1 MRLGVV
7 GAGALGL
14 RVLAHLALPD
24 VQGAVRVTHVCDPAE
39 GRAEAAAG
47 RFGVA
52 RWSRS
57 LERLLEDPAVDAVTI
72 ASPIPL
78 HHEQG
83 MAAIRAAKHVH
94 FNKTMALTTEQA
106 TELIE
111 AARTAG
117 LHLVASPGEML
128 RPHNQ
133 RVKAMLA
140 EGVIGTVC
148 WAACGAAFGDYHVE
162 EPERQGTGPL
172 ENIDPSWYFRSP
184 GGGPL
189 YDMTVYALHGLTG
202 ILGSVERVTALSGTR
217 IREREIAGRRITAD
231 AHDNTLV
238 LLDFGSGLLAL
249 AYGTA
254 AGVLTDGVAWDPS
267 GSYYGTRGRI
277 TGLLLDGAPFDYP
290 GRDLVTDPAAEP
302 RRDPGERAGWL
313 LPHVTEAHRALP
325 EQHVFED
332 VMQLVDWIRDG
343 KPSIATAEHARHV
356 IDIVDAAY
364 RAAATGTTQRL
375 TTTVEGMAPR

>member
-1 MRLGVV
+1 LRLGVV
-7 GAGALGL
+7 GAGALAL

-24 VQGAVRVTHVCDPAE
+24 VQDAVRVTHVCDPAE

-47 RFGVA
+47 RFGVV

-57 LERLLEDPAVDAVTI
+57 LERLLEDPAVEALTI
-72 ASPIPL
+72 ASPIAL

-83 MAAIRAAKHVH
+83 LAAIRAGKHVH
-94 FNKTMALTTEQA
+94 FNKTMALTPEQA

-111 AARTAG
+111 AGRAAG
-117 LHLVASPGEML
+117 VRLVASPGEML

-133 RVKAMLA
+133 RVKAMIA
-140 EGVIGTVC
+140 DGVIGTVC
-148 WAACGAAFGDYHVE
+148 WAVCGAAFGDYHVG

-202 ILGSVERVTALSGTR
+202 ILGSVERVTALSATR
-217 IREREIAGRRITAD
+217 IREREVAGRRITAD
-231 AHDNTLV
+231 AHDNTLI
-238 LLDFGSGLLAL
+238 LLDFGDGLLAL

-254 AGVLTDGVAWDPS
+254 AGVLTDGVDCDPS

-290 GRDLVTDPAAEP
+290 GRDLVTEPGVAP
-302 RRDPGERAGWL
+302 RRDPGDRAGWL
-313 LPHVTEAHRALP
+313 LPHVTEAHRTLP

-343 KPSIATAEHARHV
+343 TPTIATAEHARHV

-364 RAAATGTTQRL
+364 RAASTGTTQRL
-375 TTTVEGMAPR
+375 TTTVEGTAVG

>member
-1 MRLGVV
+1 M
-7 GAGALGL
+7 
-14 RVLAHLALPD
+14 LAHPALPD
-24 VQGAVRVTHVCDPAE
+24 VQGAVRVTTSAIPRR

-57 LERLLEDPAVDAVTI
+57 LERLLEDLAVDAVTI

-133 RVKAMLA
+133 RQGDARRGRHRH
-140 EGVIGTVC
+140 GVLGGLRRGVRRLPRR
-148 WAACGAAFGDYHVE
+148 G
-162 EPERQGTGPL
+162 PERQGTGPL

-184 GGGPL
+184 GGGR
-189 YDMTVYALHGLTG
+189 
-202 ILGSVERVTALSGTR
+202 S
-217 IREREIAGRRITAD
+217 
-231 AHDNTLV
+231 
-238 LLDFGSGLLAL
+238 
-249 AYGTA
+249 
-254 AGVLTDGVAWDPS
+254 
-267 GSYYGTRGRI
+267 
-277 TGLLLDGAPFDYP
+277 
-290 GRDLVTDPAAEP
+290 
-302 RRDPGERAGWL
+302 
-313 LPHVTEAHRALP
+313 
-325 EQHVFED
+325 
-332 VMQLVDWIRDG
+332 
-343 KPSIATAEHARHV
+343 
-356 IDIVDAAY
+356 
-364 RAAATGTTQRL
+364 TT
-375 TTTVEGMAPR
+375 

>member
-1 MRLGVV
+1 M
-7 GAGALGL
+7 
-14 RVLAHLALPD
+14 
-24 VQGAVRVTHVCDPAE
+24 
-39 GRAEAAAG
+39 
-47 RFGVA
+47 
-52 RWSRS
+52 
-57 LERLLEDPAVDAVTI
+57 TI

-111 AARTAG
+111 ARTAG

-184 GGGPL
+184 GGGR
-189 YDMTVYALHGLTG
+189 
-202 ILGSVERVTALSGTR
+202 S
-217 IREREIAGRRITAD
+217 
-231 AHDNTLV
+231 
-238 LLDFGSGLLAL
+238 
-249 AYGTA
+249 
-254 AGVLTDGVAWDPS
+254 
-267 GSYYGTRGRI
+267 
-277 TGLLLDGAPFDYP
+277 
-290 GRDLVTDPAAEP
+290 
-302 RRDPGERAGWL
+302 
-313 LPHVTEAHRALP
+313 
-325 EQHVFED
+325 
-332 VMQLVDWIRDG
+332 
-343 KPSIATAEHARHV
+343 
-356 IDIVDAAY
+356 
-364 RAAATGTTQRL
+364 TT
-375 TTTVEGMAPR
+375 

>member
-24 VQGAVRVTHVCDPAE
+24 VQGAVRVTHVCDPAD

-111 AARTAG
+111 TARTAG

>member
-1 MRLGVV
+1 
-7 GAGALGL
+7 
-14 RVLAHLALPD
+14 
-24 VQGAVRVTHVCDPAE
+24 
-39 GRAEAAAG
+39 
-47 RFGVA
+47 
-52 RWSRS
+52 
-57 LERLLEDPAVDAVTI
+57 
-72 ASPIPL
+72 
-78 HHEQG
+78 
-83 MAAIRAAKHVH
+83 
-94 FNKTMALTTEQA
+94 
-106 TELIE
+106 
-111 AARTAG
+111 
-117 LHLVASPGEML
+117 
-128 RPHNQ
+128 
-133 RVKAMLA
+133 
-140 EGVIGTVC
+140 
-148 WAACGAAFGDYHVE
+148 
-162 EPERQGTGPL
+162 
-172 ENIDPSWYFRSP
+172 
-184 GGGPL
+184 
-189 YDMTVYALHGLTG
+189 MTVYALHGLTG

-313 LPHVTEAHRALP
+313 LPHVTEAHRAPRAARLRGRHAARGLDP
-325 EQHVFED
+325 RREAEH
-332 VMQLVDWIRDG
+332 R
-343 KPSIATAEHARHV
+343 TAEHARHV

-375 TTTVEGMAPR
+375 DDGGGDGAALTAASRRTTASSGPSRSAPAGCRRPAPRAGSVESSRVPSDDSASEASAAAKFRATTRRSPASSRSHASTFSPASSIRCAPVCRAGVAARSAAARR

>member
-1 MRLGVV
+1 VGLGVV
-7 GAGALGL
+7 GAGALAL

-24 VQGAVRVTHVCDPAE
+24 VQGAVRVTHLCDPAE
-39 GRAEAAAG
+39 GRAEAAAE

-72 ASPIPL
+72 ASPIAL

-83 MAAIRAAKHVH
+83 LAAIRAGKHVH
-94 FNKTMALTTEQA
+94 FNKTMALTPQQA

-117 LHLVASPGEML
+117 VRLVASPGEML

-133 RVKAMLA
+133 RVKAMIA
-140 EGVIGTVC
+140 DGVIGTVC
-148 WAACGAAFGDYHVE
+148 WAACGAAFGDYHVG

-172 ENIDPSWYFRSP
+172 ESIDPSWYFRLP

-217 IREREIAGRRITAD
+217 IREREVAGRRITAD
-231 AHDNTLV
+231 AHDNTLM
-238 LLDFGSGLLAL
+238 LLDFGDGLLAL

-254 AGVLTDGVAWDPS
+254 AGVLTEGVDGDPS
-267 GSYYGTRGRI
+267 GSFYGTRGRI

-290 GRDLVTDPAAEP
+290 GRELVTQPAAQP

-313 LPHVTEAHRALP
+313 LPHVTEAHRALG

-343 KPSIATAEHARHV
+343 TPSVATAEHARHV
-356 IDIVDAAY
+356 IDIIDAAY
-364 RAAATGTTQRL
+364 RAASTGTTQRL
-375 TTTVEGMAPR
+375 TTTVEGLAAD

>member
-94 FNKTMALTTEQA
+94 FNKTMALTPEQA

-133 RVKAMLA
+133 RVRAMLA

-148 WAACGAAFGDYHVE
+148 WAVCGAAFGDYHVE

-217 IREREIAGRRITAD
+217 IPEREIAGRRITTD

-277 TGLLLDGAPFDYP
+277 TGLLLDGAPFEYP

-343 KPSIATAEHARHV
+343 TPSIATAEHARHV

-364 RAAATGTTQRL
+364 QAAATGTTQRL

>member
-1 MRLGVV
+1 M
-7 GAGALGL
+7 GAGALAL

-24 VQGAVRVTHVCDPAE
+24 VQGAVLATHVCDPAD
-39 GRAEAAAG
+39 GRAEAAAR

-72 ASPIPL
+72 ASPIAL

-83 MAAIRAAKHVH
+83 MAAIRAGKHVH
-94 FNKTMALTTEQA
+94 FNKTMALTAEQA

-111 AARTAG
+111 AARAAG
-117 LHLVASPGEML
+117 VRLVASPGEML

-133 RVKAMLA
+133 RVKAMIA
-140 EGVIGTVC
+140 DGVIGTVC
-148 WAACGAAFGDYHVE
+148 WAACGAAFGDYHVG

-202 ILGSVERVTALSGTR
+202 ILGSVQRVTALSGTR
-217 IREREIAGRRITAD
+217 IPEREVAGRRITAD
-231 AHDNTLV
+231 AHDNTLI
-238 LLDFGSGLLAL
+238 LLDFGDGLLAL

-254 AGVLTDGVAWDPS
+254 AGVLTDGVDWDPS
-267 GSYYGTRGRI
+267 GSYYGTGGRI

-290 GRDLVTDPAAEP
+290 GRELVTEPAAEL

-332 VMQLVDWIRDG
+332 VMQLVDWVRDG
-343 KPSIATAEHARHV
+343 TPSVATAEHARHV
-356 IDIVDAAY
+356 IEIIDAAY
-364 RAAATGTTQRL
+364 RAASTGTTQRL
-375 TTTVEGMAPR
+375 TTTVQGTAPG

>member
-111 AARTAG
+111 TARTAG

-202 ILGSVERVTALSGTR
+202 ILGSAERVTALSGTR

>member
-1 MRLGVV
+1 M
-7 GAGALGL
+7 GAGALAL

-24 VQGAVRVTHVCDPAE
+24 VQDAVRVTHVCDPAE

-47 RFGVA
+47 KFGVA
-52 RWSRS
+52 RWSLS

-72 ASPIPL
+72 ASPIAL

-83 MAAIRAAKHVH
+83 LAAIRAGKHVH
-94 FNKTMALTTEQA
+94 FNKTMALTPEQA

-117 LHLVASPGEML
+117 VRLVASPGEML

-133 RVKAMLA
+133 RVKAMIA
-140 EGVIGTVC
+140 GGVIGTVC
-148 WAACGAAFGDYHVE
+148 WAACGAAFGDYHVG

-217 IREREIAGRRITAD
+217 IREREVAGRRITAD
-231 AHDNTLV
+231 AHDNTLI
-238 LLDFGSGLLAL
+238 LLDFGDGLLAL

-254 AGVLTDGVAWDPS
+254 AGVLTDGVDWDPS

-290 GRDLVTDPAAEP
+290 GRELVTEPGGEP
-302 RRDPGERAGWL
+302 RRDPGDRAGWL

-343 KPSIATAEHARHV
+343 TPTIASAEHARHV
-356 IDIVDAAY
+356 IDIIDAAY
-364 RAAATGTTQRL
+364 RAASTGTTQRL
-375 TTTVEGMAPR
+375 TTTVEGTAAG